1 MSRFLRLLITATA
14 VAHLAPAMGI
24 AWLAQHL
31 AWPVPWL
38 VGLLFFAFGV
48 GLFVARSGAG
58 LNDRRRHPILLRL
71 VDIPFFIH
79 WCAALFTVVPAVVG
93 TLVSPV
99 LDLAGGRDVSL
110 PTRFYFWLYVVGL
123 AIAAYGILVRRRFYT
138 VKDVRVPIK
147 GLDPKL
153 HGFKIAQL
161 SDLHIGAVTPRTWA
175 ERWVKSAN
183 AESPDITVVTGDMVT
198 SGVDF
203 HEEIA
208 DVVGAL
214 KAKLG
219 VYVSMGNHDYFG
231 EGEPLIS
238 LIHARGPSVLRN
250 EGRLIERDGARLYLA
265 AIDDTWTKR
274 DDMDKALEGRP
285 DGVPV
290 VLLAHDPERFPAAA
304 KRGVDLTLSG
314 HTHGGQIA
322 VPFLAKWL
330 SLSRL
335 THQFHLGLYTLG
347 DATLYVHP
355 GLGTTGPPIRLGV
368 APAVVILTLEVA

>member
-1 MSRFLRLLITATA
+1 
-14 VAHLAPAMGI
+14 
-24 AWLAQHL
+24 
-31 AWPVPWL
+31 
-38 VGLLFFAFGV
+38 
-48 GLFVARSGAG
+48 
-58 LNDRRRHPILLRL
+58 
-71 VDIPFFIH
+71 
-79 WCAALFTVVPAVVG
+79 
-93 TLVSPV
+93 
-99 LDLAGGRDVSL
+99 
-110 PTRFYFWLYVVGL
+110 
-123 AIAAYGILVRRRFYT
+123 
-138 VKDVRVPIK
+138 
-147 GLDPKL
+147 
-153 HGFKIAQL
+153 
-161 SDLHIGAVTPRTWA
+161 
-175 ERWVKSAN
+175 
-183 AESPDITVVTGDMVT
+183 
-198 SGVDF
+198 
-203 HEEIA
+203 
-208 DVVGAL
+208 
-214 KAKLG
+214 
-219 VYVSMGNHDYFG
+219 MGNHDYFG